1 MKLKNN
7 INRNIQTQLPQSP
20 VVYKLTWK
28 LKAKSV
34 DSWTLA
40 CKHVSAMGRHKITK
54 LTKQVRFN
62 EEYLVEVI
70 LFHDDEESKN
80 LRKTYW
86 EVFALD
92 RFRFNDRIANTE
104 DELKYVFD
112 SKHRERIYSQRFE
125 YWTNDCMSCNFLN
138 FIGAEVPDEKR
149 KVNVCPPDSTSRQLY
164 SWIWISFFFAP
175 DMKTCLTIAVLTNT
189 LLWISW

>member
-1 MKLKNN
+1 
-7 INRNIQTQLPQSP
+7 
-20 VVYKLTWK
+20 
-28 LKAKSV
+28 
-34 DSWTLA
+34 
-40 CKHVSAMGRHKITK
+40 MGRHKITK

-125 YWTNDCMSCNFLN
+125 Y
-138 FIGAEVPDEKR
+138 
-149 KVNVCPPDSTSRQLY
+149 
-164 SWIWISFFFAP
+164 
-175 DMKTCLTIAVLTNT
+175 
-189 LLWISW
+189 